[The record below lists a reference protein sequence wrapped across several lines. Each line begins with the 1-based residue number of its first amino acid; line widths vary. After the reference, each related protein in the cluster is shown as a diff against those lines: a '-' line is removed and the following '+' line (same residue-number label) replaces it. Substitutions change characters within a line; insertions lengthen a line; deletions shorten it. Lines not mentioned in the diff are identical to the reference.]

1 MFTKHESRLLSQ
13 GRIESALTSPLHIG
27 FVMCPALGIASHDLR
42 TVHALYHWAYQQAVV
57 QAQIRAGRQ
66 RPSLGDPV
74 LN

>member
-1 MFTKHESRLLSQ
+1 
-13 GRIESALTSPLHIG
+13 
-27 FVMCPALGIASHDLR
+27 MCPALGIASHDLR